1 MLLVK
6 HISQFLETEM
16 NIKKQTALKNTH
28 AFMAQIIDQ
37 IEPNESHHVNKSFI
51 KSGNLSTLSTKRAF
65 YRLANRAGKKIQI
78 MSNKTNLNEFFIL
91 CVN

>member
-1 MLLVK
+1 
-6 HISQFLETEM
+6 M
-16 NIKKQTALKNTH
+16 NIKKQKSLKNTH
-28 AFMAQIIDQ
+28 AFMAQIIEQ
-37 IEPNESHHVNKSFI
+37 IELYGFHHVNESFI

>member
-1 MLLVK
+1 
-6 HISQFLETEM
+6 M
-16 NIKKQTALKNTH
+16 NIKKQKSLKNTH
-28 AFMAQIIDQ
+28 AFMAQIIEQ
-37 IEPNESHHVNKSFI
+37 IELYGFHHVNESFI

-65 YRLANRAGKKIQI
+65 YRLANKNGKKIQI